1 MATPANY
8 SVTYMPGTLT
18 VSPNPAAL
26 GIWNGHDSGIL
37 GGNDTNFNGQTF
49 AAASAATS
57 TLRFMDTDGLGNAV
71 TRLALTTV
79 AGGVG
84 LDGTLLFTNSAVN
97 YTVAGADANGIA
109 GLSALTKAGSGT
121 LTLNGANTYSGA
133 TTVNGGTLVAAVAN
147 ALGGSTTITVA
158 NGATLQI
165 GNASALASAAV
176 VSLGSTATNS
186 LDYSGSQ
193 DVNSLYIG
201 GVQQCRGRWGSVG
214 NGSAL
219 WTGPQFTGGGI
230 LNVLNGPDAG
240 SVYKIR

>member
-1 MATPANY
+1 M
-8 SVTYMPGTLT
+8 
-18 VSPNPAAL
+18 
-26 GIWNGHDSGIL
+26 
-37 GGNDTNFNGQTF
+37 
-49 AAASAATS
+49 
-57 TLRFMDTDGLGNAV
+57 
-71 TRLALTTV
+71 
-79 AGGVG
+79 
-84 LDGTLLFTNSAVN
+84 
-97 YTVAGADANGIA
+97 
-109 GLSALTKAGSGT
+109 
-121 LTLNGANTYSGA
+121 
-133 TTVNGGTLVAAVAN
+133 AAVAN